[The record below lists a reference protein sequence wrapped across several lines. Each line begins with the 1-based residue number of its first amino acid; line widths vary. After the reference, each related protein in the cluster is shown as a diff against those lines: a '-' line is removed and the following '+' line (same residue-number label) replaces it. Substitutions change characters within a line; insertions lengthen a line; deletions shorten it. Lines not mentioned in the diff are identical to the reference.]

1 VGRIK
6 YLVAAFTMVLLV
18 GFAQAQEIKEQAVA
32 PKLPQVL
39 IQDVTDQVLAAI
51 LEANN
56 YYQED
61 PERFYVE
68 VENIMA
74 PVMDYQTFA
83 RTVMGRYGSSS
94 AYRALKT
101 DEERAQFR
109 ARVEEFT
116 KVFRQTMMNT
126 YGKGLMAFN
135 GEKITVLPLDEENMA
150 KVAAGDYVQVVQA
163 IHGEDGSDTKIYYK
177 LKPDSNGEWKMR
189 NVVIDTINLGKVYQS
204 QFASAVKDNDGDI
217 DKAIIAWA
225 ES

>member
-1 VGRIK
+1 MDRIK
-6 YLVAAFTMVLLV
+6 YLVAVFTMILVV
-18 GFAQAQEIKEQAVA
+18 GFAQAQQISMQAVV

-39 IQDVTDQVLAAI
+39 IQDVTDEVLAAI
-51 LEANN
+51 LVANS
-56 YYQED
+56 YYQKD
-61 PERFYVE
+61 PERFYVK
-68 VENIMA
+68 VEEIMA

-94 AYRALKT
+94 AYRVLKT

-109 ARVEEFT
+109 ARVKGFT
-116 KVFRQTMMNT
+116 KVFRQTIMNT

-150 KVAAGDYVQVVQA
+150 KVAAGDYVQVVQV
-163 IHGEDGSDTKIYYK
+163 IRGEDGSDTKIYYK
-177 LKPDSNGEWKMR
+177 LKPDKYGEWKMR
-189 NVVIDTINLGKVYQS
+189 NVVIDTINLGQVYQS

>member
-1 VGRIK
+1 MDRIK
-6 YLVAAFTMVLLV
+6 YLAAALCVVFVA
-18 GFAQAQEIKEQAVA
+18 GFSQAGDISEPAVA

-39 IQDVTDQVLAAI
+39 IQDVTDQVLTAI
-51 LEANN
+51 LLANS

-68 VENIMA
+68 VESIMA

-101 DEERAQFR
+101 DQDRAQFR

-116 KVFRQTMMNT
+116 KVFRQTIMNT

-135 GEKITVLPLDEENMA
+135 GEEITVLPLDEENMA
-150 KVAAGDYVQVVQA
+150 KVAAGDYVQVVQV
-163 IHGEDGSDTKIYYK
+163 IHGEDGSDTNIYYK
-177 LKPDSNGEWKMR
+177 LKPNSDGEWKMR

-204 QFASAVKDNDGDI
+204 QFASAVKDSDGDI

>member
-1 VGRIK
+1 MDRIK
-6 YLVAAFTMVLLV
+6 YLAAALCMVFVA
-18 GFAQAQEIKEQAVA
+18 GFSQAGDISEPAIA

-39 IQDVTDQVLAAI
+39 IQDVTDQVLTAI
-51 LEANN
+51 LLANS

-68 VENIMA
+68 VESIMA

-101 DEERAQFR
+101 DQDRAQFR

-116 KVFRQTMMNT
+116 KVFRQTIMNT

-135 GEKITVLPLDEENMA
+135 GEEITVLPLDEENMS
-150 KVAAGDYVQVVQA
+150 KVAAGDYVQVVQV
-163 IHGEDGSDTKIYYK
+163 IHSEDGSDTNIYYK
-177 LKPDSNGEWKMR
+177 LKPNSDGEWKMR

-204 QFASAVKDNDGDI
+204 QFASAVKDSDGDI

>member
-1 VGRIK
+1 
-6 YLVAAFTMVLLV
+6 M
-18 GFAQAQEIKEQAVA
+18 
-32 PKLPQVL
+32 
-39 IQDVTDQVLAAI
+39 
-51 LEANN
+51 
-56 YYQED
+56 
-61 PERFYVE
+61 
-68 VENIMA
+68 
-74 PVMDYQTFA
+74 
-83 RTVMGRYGSSS
+83 
-94 AYRALKT
+94 
-101 DEERAQFR
+101 
-109 ARVEEFT
+109 EEFT

>member
-1 VGRIK
+1 MDRIK
-6 YLVAAFTMVLLV
+6 YLAAALCMVFVA
-18 GFAQAQEIKEQAVA
+18 GFSQAGDISEPAVA

-39 IQDVTDQVLAAI
+39 IQDVTDQVLTAI
-51 LEANN
+51 LLANS

-68 VENIMA
+68 VESIMA

-101 DEERAQFR
+101 DQDRAQFR
-109 ARVEEFT
+109 TRVEEFT
-116 KVFRQTMMNT
+116 KVFRQTIMNT

-135 GEKITVLPLDEENMA
+135 GEEITVLPLDEENMA
-150 KVAAGDYVQVVQA
+150 KVAAGDYVQVVQV
-163 IHGEDGSDTKIYYK
+163 IHGEDGSETNIYYK
-177 LKPDSNGEWKMR
+177 LKPNSDGEWKMR

-204 QFASAVKDNDGDI
+204 QFASAVKDSDGDI

>member
-68 VENIMA
+68 VEN
-74 PVMDYQTFA
+74 
-83 RTVMGRYGSSS
+83 
-94 AYRALKT
+94 
-101 DEERAQFR
+101 
-109 ARVEEFT
+109 
-116 KVFRQTMMNT
+116 
-126 YGKGLMAFN
+126 
-135 GEKITVLPLDEENMA
+135 
-150 KVAAGDYVQVVQA
+150 
-163 IHGEDGSDTKIYYK
+163 
-177 LKPDSNGEWKMR
+177 
-189 NVVIDTINLGKVYQS
+189 
-204 QFASAVKDNDGDI
+204 
-217 DKAIIAWA
+217 
-225 ES
+225 

>member
-1 VGRIK
+1 MDRIK
-6 YLVAAFTMVLLV
+6 YLAAALCMVFVA
-18 GFAQAQEIKEQAVA
+18 GFSQAGDISEPAIA

-39 IQDVTDQVLAAI
+39 IQDVTDQVLTAI
-51 LEANN
+51 LLANS

-68 VENIMA
+68 VESIMA

-101 DEERAQFR
+101 DQDRAQFR

-116 KVFRQTMMNT
+116 KVFRQTIMNT

-135 GEKITVLPLDEENMA
+135 GEEITVLPLDEENMA
-150 KVAAGDYVQVVQA
+150 KVAAGDYVQVVQV
-163 IHGEDGSDTKIYYK
+163 IHSEDGSDTNIYYK
-177 LKPDSNGEWKMR
+177 LKPNSDGEWKMR

-204 QFASAVKDNDGDI
+204 QFASAVKDSDGDI

>member
-1 VGRIK
+1 MGRIK

-18 GFAQAQEIKEQAVA
+18 GFAQAEEISA

-39 IQDVTDQVLAAI
+39 IQDVTDQVLTAI

-109 ARVEEFT
+109 TRVEDFT

-135 GEKITVLPLDEENMA
+135 GEKITVLPLDLSL
-150 KVAAGDYVQVVQA
+150 
-163 IHGEDGSDTKIYYK
+163 IHI
-177 LKPDSNGEWKMR
+177 
-189 NVVIDTINLGKVYQS
+189 
-204 QFASAVKDNDGDI
+204 
-217 DKAIIAWA
+217 
-225 ES
+225 